1 MDTGYRQIHRAERL
15 PSRHMEVALSRI
27 STVSRSWFPFL
38 PVLFFAGGIAALA
51 VDCLLA
57 KWCLHDRNRSE
68 YVEELLQF
76 GESFGNGLGAAVFIL
91 AAFQLAPKRRRAIP
105 RVIAI
110 VVGAA
115 IAADLVKLL
124 VTRTRP
130 YGFDFAG
137 GVWETFGQWFSLAN
151 VESVNQSFPSGHT
164 AVAVSLA
171 IALAWHY
178 PRGSWLFLALAV
190 LAACQR
196 LQCGAHYL
204 SDVLFSAA
212 VGSAVAVVC
221 LSVGPIAR
229 WFDQW
234 ESSRKGRSRDI
245 QRPIDQIAVKA

>member
-1 MDTGYRQIHRAERL
+1 MLSSDATSIVDQ
-15 PSRHMEVALSRI
+15 EVALSPA
-27 STVSRSWFPFL
+27 STARCSWLPWL
-38 PVLFFAGGIAALA
+38 PVVFLMCGLMALA
-51 VDCLLA
+51 IDCTLA
-57 KWCLHDRNRSE
+57 QWCLRHHGNWSE
-68 YVEELLQF
+68 YIEELLQF

-130 YGFDFAG
+130 SGFDFAG
-137 GVWETFGQWFSLAN
+137 GVRETFGQWSSLTN
-151 VESVNQSFPSGHT
+151 MESVNQSFPSGHT
-164 AVAVSLA
+164 AVAVGLA
-171 IALAWHY
+171 LALAWHY
-178 PRGSWLFLALAV
+178 PRGAWLFSALAF

-212 VGSAVAVVC
+212 IGSTTAVVC
-221 LSVGPIAR
+221 LSIGPVAR

-234 ESSRKGRSRDI
+234 ESRGKADRRTSEGRLTM
-245 QRPIDQIAVKA
+245 

>member
-1 MDTGYRQIHRAERL
+1 ML
-15 PSRHMEVALSRI
+15 PASVVR
-27 STVSRSWFPFL
+27 RSWL
-38 PVLFFAGGIAALA
+38 PVLPVLLAVSGVAALA
-51 VDCLLA
+51 VDCRLA
-57 KWCLHDRNRSE
+57 QWCLHHHGNWSE
-68 YVEELLQF
+68 YVEELFQF

-137 GVWETFGQWFSLAN
+137 GVWETFGQWFSLTSGG
-151 VESVNQSFPSGHT
+151 SVHHSFPSGHT
-164 AVAVSLA
+164 ATAVGLA
-171 IALAWHY
+171 IALTWYY
-178 PRGSWLFLALAV
+178 PRGWWLFSALAF

-204 SDVLFSAA
+204 SDVFFAAA

-221 LSVGPIAR
+221 LCIGPVPR
-229 WFDQW
+229 WFDRW
-234 ESSRKGRSRDI
+234 ESSQTVGSKGVHVS
-245 QRPIDQIAVKA
+245 QG

>member
-1 MDTGYRQIHRAERL
+1 MLSSNATSIVDQ
-15 PSRHMEVALSRI
+15 EVALSPASAAR
-27 STVSRSWFPFL
+27 RSWLPWL
-38 PVLFFAGGIAALA
+38 PVVFLICGLMALA
-51 VDCLLA
+51 IDCTLA
-57 KWCLHDRNRSE
+57 QWCIRHHGNWSE